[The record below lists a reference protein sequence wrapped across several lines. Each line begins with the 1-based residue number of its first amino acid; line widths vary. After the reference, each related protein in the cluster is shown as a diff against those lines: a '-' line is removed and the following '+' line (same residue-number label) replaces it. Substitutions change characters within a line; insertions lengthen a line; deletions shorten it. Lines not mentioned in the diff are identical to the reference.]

1 MSRTPNY
8 ISKLPPDLAQD
19 PFWQEFHKPPPT
31 SFGAASRKLSA
42 EELVKD
48 TKDRLLN
55 DTKKWESTDEH
66 LAHHG
71 RLQVSSRWGN
81 VTSGA
86 PGDYDPD
93 GDKRSKMSTF
103 PNPVFASRAPDHFL
117 EEVVLARTQPIKSF
131 RIATADAEKQRR
143 VFVKQQRKLGSPHPA
158 TRRRASMSQA
168 MGNSMTS
175 SSSVPSADPAQTIAK
190 QFVKNSHQTQS
201 VAHSSPSKSTAGASD
216 LTGSKFQDINVE
228 DMRKALL
235 PAPGQYNTAIY
246 HKLRYERS
254 ALPVIIPKKKIG
266 QPRAKLDFE
275 SLTLVEDENSL
286 FDGSYFQ
293 FEDPTKKQYPAYSL
307 GVRRP
312 ISEREYVRV
321 GPGDYNDPTTTG
333 ATSVLSNTQN
343 LHMKNGLSS
352 SAMRVGLSSHSF
364 GRKTILK

>member
-228 DMRKALL
+228 DMRKGIVAPSFLL
-235 PAPGQYNTAIY
+235 
-246 HKLRYERS
+246 
-254 ALPVIIPKKKIG
+254 
-266 QPRAKLDFE
+266 
-275 SLTLVEDENSL
+275 LV
-286 FDGSYFQ
+286 YF
-293 FEDPTKKQYPAYSL
+293 L
-307 GVRRP
+307 
-312 ISEREYVRV
+312 
-321 GPGDYNDPTTTG
+321 
-333 ATSVLSNTQN
+333 L
-343 LHMKNGLSS
+343 
-352 SAMRVGLSSHSF
+352 
-364 GRKTILK
+364 